1 MPGVKTD
8 RWIREMAVNHKM
20 IEPFS
25 ERVAG
30 PNIISFG
37 LQPCGYDARL
47 APEVQIFEWARAQG
61 APLDP
66 LKVNPDLYFDRPADP
81 FIMLPPRGYMVG
93 LTVEYFCIPR
103 NCTARGVSKT
113 TYSSVG
119 VNIDVAGINPGWEG
133 RLRLHISNP
142 GPIPIKIY
150 GGMGI
155 IYLEFHEI
163 DGVVE
168 RDYSQLA
175 HTRFQKQTEAFAKHG
190 ALVPTAT

>member
-1 MPGVKTD
+1 MPGVKPD
-8 RWIREMAVNHKM
+8 HWIRQMATDCKM

-30 PNIISFG
+30 PGIVSFG

-61 APLDP
+61 VALDP
-66 LKVNPDLYFDRPADP
+66 LNVDPALYFDRVAVPH
-81 FIMLPPRGYMVG
+81 IMLPPRGYMVG
-93 LTVEYFCIPR
+93 LTTEYFRIPR

-119 VNIDVAGINPGWEG
+119 VNIDVASINPGWEG

-155 IYLEFHEI
+155 IYLEFHEV
-163 DGVVE
+163 DGLVE
-168 RDYSQLA
+168 RDYSQLDF
-175 HTRFQKQTEAFAKHG
+175 TRFQRQVEAFPKS
-190 ALVPTAT
+190 P